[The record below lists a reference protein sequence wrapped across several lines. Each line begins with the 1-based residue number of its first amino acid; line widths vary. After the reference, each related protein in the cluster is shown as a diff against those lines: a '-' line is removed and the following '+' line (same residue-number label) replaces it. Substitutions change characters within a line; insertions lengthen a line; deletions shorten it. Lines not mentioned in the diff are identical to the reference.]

1 MRYLASENAAV
12 SEMGDELAILDFET
26 DTYFSLNSTGAFL
39 WQLLSSPKSIE
50 ELSAALV
57 DEYGLSGDL
66 AERDVTELIFDLVR
80 VGLAKAHPDAS
91 S

>member
-1 MRYLASENAAV
+1 MRYLASENAAA
-12 SEMGDELAILDFET
+12 SEMGDELAILDFGT

-50 ELSAALV
+50 ELSTALV
-57 DEYGLSGDL
+57 DEYGLTSEL
-66 AERDVTELIFDLVR
+66 ADRDVTELIVELVR